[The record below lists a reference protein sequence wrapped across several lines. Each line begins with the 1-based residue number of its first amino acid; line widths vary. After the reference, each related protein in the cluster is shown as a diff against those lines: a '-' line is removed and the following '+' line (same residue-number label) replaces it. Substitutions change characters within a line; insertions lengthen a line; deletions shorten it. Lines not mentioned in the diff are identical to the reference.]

1 MKNAIGMYC
10 GRKDGQFMDRAESC
24 HAFAKSH
31 LWEIFQIYGIT
42 KPQKTSNKSALE
54 LVTKVCFSLFDV
66 DSEILVSSVLCV
78 GGGGEG
84 ASKSRMR
91 NETKRKPHPQ

>member
-1 MKNAIGMYC
+1 MAGKTDNLS
-10 GRKDGQFMDRAESC
+10 DRAESC

-31 LWEIFQIYGIT
+31 LWEIFQICGIT

-78 GGGGEG
+78 CVGGGGGGVVKIE
-84 ASKSRMR
+84 
-91 NETKRKPHPQ
+91 